1 MFSVVIY
8 PPVFRDQEAQLQ
20 LQLVAGGCR
29 IQRRG
34 TEWRQRRQRRRG
46 PGGTHGPQSLLTHRF
61 PPRRVLR
68 RKQKKK
74 QEVKKKMLRRLFKF
88 SQWIVFNGSLTG
100 RRLLDDWNCWKFSST
115 ARFPRARNWQDF
127 KSPARCCLLQ
137 HFCPT
142 SNPKSNIMSTLLI
155 WSNRLWTIN
164 VQQKS
169 DFFFTLQVF
178 RKNLNEEKT
187 SCSVST
193 LQWNAAQ

>member
-74 QEVKKKMLRRLFKF
+74 QEVKKKCLDGF
-88 SQWIVFNGSLTG
+88 SNFHSGLCLMAAWLDGGCSMTETAGSSVLLLAFPVLETG
-100 RRLLDDWNCWKFSST
+100 
-115 ARFPRARNWQDF
+115 
-127 KSPARCCLLQ
+127 
-137 HFCPT
+137 
-142 SNPKSNIMSTLLI
+142 
-155 WSNRLWTIN
+155 
-164 VQQKS
+164 
-169 DFFFTLQVF
+169 
-178 RKNLNEEKT
+178 KT
-187 SCSVST
+187 SSH
-193 LQWNAAQ
+193 QHAAACCNTSAQLPTQNPT